1 MIKTSKE
8 KIDKRDFRFKK
19 NISLNAT
26 IRLQLIENLF
36 CVGLNV
42 SNFSD
47 PTEKTYLDYLWGFLF
62 LLNIFRTISTWN
74 LIIISNFGQKL

>member
-1 MIKTSKE
+1 MEFRLSVIKTSKE

-19 NISLNAT
+19 ISLNVT
-26 IRLQLIENLF
+26 IRLRLIENLF

-47 PTEKTYLDYLWGFLF
+47 PSEK
-62 LLNIFRTISTWN
+62 NIFRLSLGIFVPFEY
-74 LIIISNFGQKL
+74 I